1 MRPLE
6 FGWFLPT
13 RGDTDDYGDPLKV
26 PAGMEM
32 FSRVAKAA
40 EAAHFEYMLIP
51 VGHQC
56 WDAWMT
62 GTLMIG
68 QTRKMR
74 MLIAAR
80 PSYINPVL
88 LAKMIA
94 TCDQLSGGRISV
106 NLIAG
111 QSEQENIA
119 EGVKWSKEERYEIM
133 DEEVS
138 ILKALWTQGDGRTDW
153 NGKYYTL
160 KQAELNPKPYQK
172 PHPGFYLGGGSQQA
186 WELSAKHSDVHLF
199 WGDTY
204 ETIAQQMKTLREMA
218 GKHGRADKLGFGMRL
233 QIICRETEKEAWDAA
248 DALVCNVGAE
258 REAYIKNYYAASEA
272 NRRVQALR
280 AKGDVIAPNLWVG
293 LAKARP
299 GAGVV
304 IVGNPE
310 QCAGVLQNFIDLGC
324 HSFCLSGYLHDAEA
338 ERFDRMVRPI
348 LLDRNRARMAA

>member
-13 RGDTDDYGDPLKV
+13 RGDTDDYSEPLKV

-40 EAAHFEYMLIP
+40 EEAGFEYMLIP

-62 GTLMIG
+62 GALMIG
-68 QTRKMR
+68 QTKKLR
-74 MLIAAR
+74 MLVAAR

-88 LAKMIA
+88 LAKMIS
-94 TCDQLSGGRISV
+94 TCDQLTGGRIAV

-111 QSEQENIA
+111 QSEEENVA
-119 EGVKWSKEERYEIM
+119 EGVKWSKQERYEIM

-138 ILKALWTQGDGRTDW
+138 ILKSLWTQGEGRTDW
-153 NGKYYTL
+153 AGKYYTL
-160 KQAELNPKPYQK
+160 KQAELTPKPYQK
-172 PHPGFYLGGGSQQA
+172 PHPRFYLGGGSRQA

-204 ETIAQQMKTLREMA
+204 GTIQANMKTIREMA
-218 GKHGRADKLGFGMRL
+218 ARHGRGDKIGFGMRL
-233 QIICRETEKEAWDAA
+233 QIICRENEKDAWDAA
-248 DALVCNVGAE
+248 DALVSKVGAE

-272 NRRVQALR
+272 NQRVQALR
-280 AKGDVIAPNLWVG
+280 AQGDVIAPNLWVG

-310 QCAGVLQNFIDLGC
+310 QCANVLQSYIDLGC
-324 HSFCLSGYLHDAEA
+324 QSFCLSGYLHDAEA
-338 ERFDRMVRPI
+338 ERFSRMVRPI
-348 LLDRNRARMAA
+348 LLERNRQRMAA